1 MNIRNYRSEDCQMIL
16 KLFYDT
22 VHSVNSKDYN
32 ERQIEAWAPK
42 DLDLAKW
49 DSRLSNNY
57 SVSVVVEKDNIIVGF
72 GALDNT
78 GYFDLLYTHK
88 DFQGIG
94 VATLITDHIED
105 YAYDNDIQIITAAA
119 SVTAKPFFEKRG
131 YVILTAQTVDTR
143 GQQLT
148 NFKMQKMLNK

>member
-1 MNIRNYRSEDCQMIL
+1 MNIRNYRSEDCKMIL

-32 ERQIEAWAPK
+32 ELQIEAWAPK

-49 DSRLSNNY
+49 DSRLSNTY
-57 SVSVVVEKDNIIVGF
+57 SVVVEKDNVIVGV
-72 GALDNT
+72 GNINNT

-94 VATLITDHIED
+94 VATLIADKIED
-105 YAYDNDIQIITAAA
+105 YVYCNGIQMIRTDA
-119 SVTAKPFFEKRG
+119 SITAKPFFEKRS
-131 YVILTAQTVDTR
+131 YIVQKAQTVETR
-143 GQQLT
+143 GQLFI
-148 NFKMQKMLNK
+148 NFKMQKMLCK